1 MEKKDS
7 LGTHGWPSQESVWW
21 WVQLRSWSQGSAEHA
36 WDSLSPYLSAPL
48 LHARWLWLS
57 RSLSLKNKYI
67 NLKKGSSTYG
77 FGKTGQ
83 QSAKQNKNNVPIS
96 YNIHKNKSNMDKD
109 LYVKP
114 ETIKIPED
122 NTGSIL
128 LDIAC
133 TNVFVD
139 ISLEV
144 RETQAKIMRLYK
156 N

>member
-1 MEKKDS
+1 
-7 LGTHGWPSQESVWW
+7 
-21 WVQLRSWSQGSAEHA
+21 
-36 WDSLSPYLSAPL
+36 
-48 LHARWLWLS
+48 
-57 RSLSLKNKYI
+57 
-67 NLKKGSSTYG
+67 
-77 FGKTGQ
+77 
-83 QSAKQNKNNVPIS
+83 
-96 YNIHKNKSNMDKD
+96 MDKD

-122 NTGSIL
+122 NTGSNL

-139 ISLEV
+139 ISLDV

>member
-1 MEKKDS
+1 MVLEK
-7 LGTHGWPSQESVWW
+7 T
-21 WVQLRSWSQGSAEHA
+21 R
-36 WDSLSPYLSAPL
+36 
-48 LHARWLWLS
+48 
-57 RSLSLKNKYI
+57 
-67 NLKKGSSTYG
+67 
-77 FGKTGQ
+77 Q
-83 QSAKQNKNNVPIS
+83 QPAKQNKNNVPIS

>member
-1 MEKKDS
+1 M
-7 LGTHGWPSQESVWW
+7 V
-21 WVQLRSWSQGSAEHA
+21 GSAQVMISGQCRA
-36 WDSLSPYLSAPL
+36 CVGFSLSMSLCPSSACSLALSL
-48 LHARWLWLS
+48 
-57 RSLSLKNKYI
+57 SLSLKNKYI

-83 QSAKQNKNNVPIS
+83 QSAKQNKNNRPLS

-133 TNVFVD
+133 ANVFVD

>member
-1 MEKKDS
+1 M
-7 LGTHGWPSQESVWW
+7 V
-21 WVQLRSWSQGSAEHA
+21 GSAQVMISGQCRA
-36 WDSLSPYLSAPL
+36 CVGFSLSISLCPSSACSLALS
-48 LHARWLWLS
+48 LS
-57 RSLSLKNKYI
+57 LSLSLKNKYI

-83 QSAKQNKNNVPIS
+83 QSAKQNKNNGPLS
-96 YNIHKNKSNMDKD
+96 YNIHTNKSNMDKD

>member
-1 MEKKDS
+1 MVLEKTRQQPAK
-7 LGTHGWPSQESVWW
+7 P
-21 WVQLRSWSQGSAEHA
+21 
-36 WDSLSPYLSAPL
+36 
-48 LHARWLWLS
+48 
-57 RSLSLKNKYI
+57 NK
-67 NLKKGSSTYG
+67 T
-77 FGKTGQ
+77 
-83 QSAKQNKNNVPIS
+83 NNGPPS

-109 LYVKP
+109 LCVKP

-139 ISLEV
+139 LSLEV

>member
-1 MEKKDS
+1 M
-7 LGTHGWPSQESVWW
+7 V
-21 WVQLRSWSQGSAEHA
+21 GSAQVMISGQCRA
-36 WDSLSPYLSAPL
+36 CVGFSLSMSLCPSSACSLALSL
-48 LHARWLWLS
+48 
-57 RSLSLKNKYI
+57 SLSLKNKYI

-77 FGKTGQ
+77 FGETGQ
-83 QSAKQNKNNVPIS
+83 QSAKQNKNNGPLS
-96 YNIHKNKSNMDKD
+96 YNIHENKSNMDKD